1 MSDQIGHYRIRQ
13 KLGSGGMGDV
23 YLAEDLRLRRMVAL
37 KVLPADVARDA
48 QRRSRFLQEAHAA
61 SILSHPNVSTI
72 HEVGEDGES
81 VFIAM
86 EYIEG
91 KTLVQVRESR
101 APSTAEVV
109 DIALQ
114 VADALDEAQARGIV
128 HRDIKS
134 GNIMLTARG
143 HVKVLDFGL
152 AKMSAQI
159 PEDADT
165 RIKTGVGMVV
175 GTPYYMSPEQALGRP
190 VDHRSDLF
198 SLGIVL
204 YELVTGRLPFT
215 ATTTTETI
223 EKIAHAEP
231 EAMARFNYALPQE
244 LERIIRKLLEKE
256 PERRY
261 QSARDLVVDLKNF
274 KRDSASGE
282 TPRAAA
288 PATPSRRG
296 AAIAA
301 GAALAVLGLA
311 SVAFFALKEKE
322 GAPAG
327 GAAPAIDSVAVLPF
341 TNASSGADTEY
352 LSDGISET
360 IINDLSRIEGLRV
373 VPRSTVFQFKGKQND
388 IQSAAAALKVRAV
401 VAGRLLQR
409 GETLT
414 VSAELID
421 ASSNAQLWGARYER
435 NVAEA
440 LALQQ
445 EISREISARL
455 RPAGTQAAPLRAAG
469 EMTRD
474 PEAYQLYL
482 KGRYHWNRRTGES
495 LQKGLDFFEQAVAT
509 DPGFALA
516 HIGVADS
523 HLLME
528 QYADRPSPD
537 VTAKAEAA
545 IRKAL
550 EIDETIPEAHASLGF
565 VHMNRR
571 RWNEADASFR
581 RAIELNP
588 DYPTAR
594 HWYNI
599 YLRQTG
605 RLDEA
610 YAQIRR
616 AQELDPLSM
625 IIGVN
630 MVEILA
636 MLGRDEEAIRMGERY
651 LEINPDFAQMLG
663 SMSSLYTEAG
673 RHKDAVAAA
682 EKAVRLSDE
691 VTEQLANLGSAYA
704 AAGETEKARAIV
716 RRLEERAAT
725 SGADPYHLATLY
737 TSLGDHERAFAALEK
752 SLAMHSGMI
761 GGVKVERGL
770 RPLRSD
776 ARFEK
781 ILRKMGLPV

>member
-23 YLAEDLRLRRMVAL
+23 YLAEDLRLRRTVAL
-37 KVLPADVARDA
+37 KVLPAGVARDPS
-48 QRRSRFLQEAHAA
+48 RRNRFLQEAHAA
-61 SILSHPNVSTI
+61 SVLSHPNVSTI

-86 EYIEG
+86 EFIDGE
-91 KTLVQVRESR
+91 TLAQVRESR
-101 APSTAEVV
+101 TVGVAEVV
-109 DIALQ
+109 DIAVQ

-134 GNIMLTARG
+134 ANIMLTARG

-152 AKMSAQI
+152 AKMLLAPSDD
-159 PEDADT
+159 EDT
-165 RIKTGVGMVV
+165 RIKTGAGLVV
-175 GTPYYMSPEQALGRP
+175 GTPYFMSPEQALGRT

-198 SLGIVL
+198 SLGVVL
-204 YELVTGRLPFT
+204 YELVTGRLPFV
-215 ATTTTETI
+215 AKTTTETI
-223 EKIAHAEP
+223 EKITHADPEP
-231 EAMARFNYALPQE
+231 MARFNYGLPLE
-244 LERIIRKLLEKE
+244 LERIIRKLLEKD

-261 QSARDLVVDLKNF
+261 QSARELMVDLRNL

-282 TPRAAA
+282 TPRAAV
-288 PATPSRRG
+288 PRERFRRR

-301 GAALAVLGLA
+301 AVALAVLALA
-311 SVAFFALKEKE
+311 SVAFFALKDK
-322 GAPAG
+322 
-327 GAAPAIDSVAVLPF
+327 GAAGAGATPAIDSVAVLPF
-341 TNASSGADTEY
+341 ANASSDAESDY

-360 IINDLSRIEGLRV
+360 IINDLSRIDGLRV
-373 VPRSTVFQFKGKQND
+373 VPRTTVFQFKGRDD
-388 IQSAAAALKVRAV
+388 IQGAAETLNVHAV
-401 VAGRLLQR
+401 VTGRLLQR

-414 VSAELID
+414 VSAELVD
-421 ASSNAQLWGARYER
+421 ARSNAQLWGARYER
-435 NVAEA
+435 NISEA

-455 RPAGTQAAPLRAAG
+455 RPAGTASAPLRSAG

-495 LQKGLDFFEQAVAT
+495 LEKALGFFEQAVAT

-528 QYADRPSPD
+528 QYGDRPSPD
-537 VTAKAEAA
+537 VTSRAEAS

-550 EIDETIPEAHASLGF
+550 QIDERIPEAHASLAF

-571 RWNEADASFR
+571 RWNEADASYR

-599 YLRQTG
+599 HLRQTG

-630 MVEILA
+630 MLEILA
-636 MLGRDEEAIRMGERY
+636 MLGRDEEAIRTGERY
-651 LEINPDFAQMLG
+651 LEINPDFPQMLG
-663 SMSSLYTEAG
+663 SISSLYSEAG
-673 RHKDAVAAA
+673 RHKDAIAAA
-682 EKAVRLSDE
+682 QNAARLSNE

-704 AAGETEKARAIV
+704 AAGNEGEARAIV
-716 RRLEERAAT
+716 RRLEGRVET

-737 TSLGDHERAFAALEK
+737 TALGDHERAFAALER
-752 SLAMHSGMI
+752 SIAMNSGMVA
-761 GGVKVERGL
+761 GVKVERGL

-781 ILRKMGLPV
+781 ILRRLGLPV

>member
-23 YLAEDLRLRRMVAL
+23 YLAEDLRLRRTVAL
-37 KVLPADVARDA
+37 KVLPAAVARDPS
-48 QRRSRFLQEAHAA
+48 RRNRFLQEAHAA
-61 SILSHPNVSTI
+61 SVLSHPNVSTI

-86 EYIEG
+86 EFIDG
-91 KTLVQVRESR
+91 KTLSQVREQR
-101 APSTAEVV
+101 TPSVAEVV

-114 VADALDEAQARGIV
+114 VADALDEAQTRGIV

-134 GNIMLTARG
+134 ANIMLTARG

-152 AKMSAQI
+152 AKMLLTPSDD
-159 PEDADT
+159 EDT
-165 RIKTGVGMVV
+165 RIKTGAGLVV
-175 GTPYYMSPEQALGRP
+175 GTPYFMSPEQALGRA

-198 SLGIVL
+198 SLGVVL

-215 ATTTTETI
+215 AKTTTETI
-223 EKIAHAEP
+223 EKITHADPEP
-231 EAMARFNYALPQE
+231 MARFNYGLPLE
-244 LERIIRKLLEKE
+244 LERIIRKLLEKD
-256 PERRY
+256 PDRRY
-261 QSARDLVVDLKNF
+261 QSARDLIVDLKNL

-282 TPRAAA
+282 TPRVIAPAA
-288 PATPSRRG
+288 PSRKRP
-296 AAIAA
+296 AIAT
-301 GAALAVLGLA
+301 GVALAVLALA
-311 SVAFFALKEKE
+311 GVAYFALKN
-322 GAPAG
+322 GTTAPG
-327 GAAPAIDSVAVLPF
+327 VAPRIDSVAVLPF
-341 TNASSGADTEY
+341 ANASSDAESDY

-360 IINDLSRIEGLRV
+360 IINDLSRIDGLRV
-373 VPRSTVFQFKGKQND
+373 VPRSTVFQFKGKQDD
-388 IQSAAAALKVRAV
+388 IQSAAETLNVNAV
-401 VAGRLLQR
+401 VTGRVLQR
-409 GETLT
+409 GESLT

-421 ASSNAQLWGARYER
+421 ARTNAQLWGARYER
-435 NVAEA
+435 SISEA

-455 RPAGTQAAPLRAAG
+455 RPAGTESAPLRTAG

-495 LQKGLDFFEQAVAT
+495 LQKALGFFEEAVAT

-523 HLLME
+523 YLLME
-528 QYADRPSPD
+528 QYADRPSAET
-537 VTAKAEAA
+537 TAKAEAA

-550 EIDETIPEAHASLGF
+550 EIDEMIPEAHASLGF
-565 VHMNRR
+565 IHMNRR
-571 RWNEADASFR
+571 HWNEADASFR

-599 YLRQTG
+599 HLRQTG

-651 LEINPDFAQMLG
+651 LEINPDFPQMLG
-663 SMSSLYTEAG
+663 SMSSLYSEAG
-673 RHKDAVAAA
+673 RHKDAIASA
-682 EKAVRLSDE
+682 EKAARLSNQ
-691 VTEQLANLGSAYA
+691 VTEQVANLGTAYA
-704 AAGETEKARAIV
+704 AAGKEEEARAIL
-716 RRLEERAAT
+716 RRLEERVAT

-737 TSLGDHERAFAALEK
+737 AALGDHERAFAALEK
-752 SLAMHSGMI
+752 SIAMNSGMV

-781 ILRKMGLPV
+781 ILRRMGLPV